1 MDVSLSGQM
10 PLPDQ
15 APAGPGGEVKPQLPG
30 HGS

>member
-1 MDVSLSGQM
+1 MS
-10 PLPDQ
+10 LPDQ